1 MGPQECILTASYK
14 LIAELLSYPEDLNIA
29 EIEATADELA
39 PAIAANISADAAGLV
54 QSFVQDLKSIT
65 PGEYIETLELAP
77 KCPLYLGY
85 WAFIDE
91 GADSPQR
98 RKFMA
103 DLLDIY
109 RQFGLSLG
117 GKELPDF
124 LPVVIEFLWISLGR
138 NHKNARTQVITKHA
152 KPWLPS
158 MITCLDNVGSPYAKL
173 LKALDTIIEWDL
185 QHNASSPAERAS
197 P

>member
-1 MGPQECILTASYK
+1 MAR
-14 LIAELLSYPEDLNIA
+14 
-29 EIEATADELA
+29 EIGG
-39 PAIAANISADAAGLV
+39 DAASLV
-54 QSFVQDLKSIT
+54 RSFVQDVKSVT

-85 WAFIDE
+85 WAFINE

-109 RQFGLSLG
+109 RRFGLSLG

-124 LPVVIEFLWISLGR
+124 LPAVTEFLWISLG
-138 NHKNARTQVITKHA
+138 KDQGNARVRVITEYA
-152 KPWLPS
+152 KPWLPD
-158 MITCLDNVGSPYAKL
+158 MIACLENVGSPYAKL
-173 LKALDTIIEWDL
+173 LRALDILIDWDL
-185 QHNASSPAERAS
+185 RHIEAGRGSG
-197 P
+197 